1 MGAANLQQLLA
12 ENGCNSRFYPVIFQG
27 LQHDGWDAW
36 TCKNWQPV
44 CSKQA
49 ESQANPQN
57 MQWDK
62 QENNSCLWE
71 GKIHNQWVSQNQ
83 NSQSS
88 LGKERIMW
96 NFTFVSWLWT
106 SDTDLKKKKKILT
119 LPQLLSVFPGSWLQ
133 APVWAGYPNGSH
145 LCYQKLWEEKLFSL
159 YITGTFFSL

>member
-1 MGAANLQQLLA
+1 MTQTQKAFYGLQTREASPGRVQKIQPCKDPEQLPKRANRKKDLDNSHGSCQPSAAA
-12 ENGCNSRFYPVIFQG
+12 SWNGCNSRFYPVIFQG

-106 SDTDLKKKKKILT
+106 SDTDL
-119 LPQLLSVFPGSWLQ
+119 
-133 APVWAGYPNGSH
+133 
-145 LCYQKLWEEKLFSL
+145 
-159 YITGTFFSL
+159 

>member
-106 SDTDLKKKKKILT
+106 SDTDLKKKKKFS
-119 LPQLLSVFPGSWLQ
+119 PFPSFYQFSQDPDCRLQ
-133 APVWAGYPNGSH
+133 CERGIPMGPIYVTRNCERKNYFP
-145 LCYQKLWEEKLFSL
+145 F
-159 YITGTFFSL
+159 T